1 MARIK
6 IGLPEKFDFTTT
18 IPIRIT
24 DLNYGGHVGND
35 TILSIIHEARVQ
47 FLRHYGYSE
56 LDMAGV
62 SLIMGDAAIEFKGEI
77 FYGGSVRVSVGAAE
91 FTRVG
96 FDLFYKLESVAAPTS
111 QTSQTS
117 PTSSTTIDSGQE
129 NWLLVASAKTGMVCF
144 DYSKKKVVATPANL
158 LFKPQV

>member
-6 IGLPEKFDFTTT
+6 IALPEQFDFKTT

-56 LDMAGV
+56 LDIAGV

-96 FDLFYKLESVAAPTS
+96 FDLFYKLESLAAS
-111 QTSQTS
+111 IN
-117 PTSSTTIDSGQE
+117 STKE

-144 DYSKKKVVATPANL
+144 DYLQKKVVSTPANL
-158 LFKPQV
+158 LFQPQV